1 MQYAVWISTAPV
13 CVYSRRF
20 QITIRIRQHDQRAC
34 SWREPKDNPVIFLVP
49 PGSSN
54 LGIQVSVFLSSKMG
68 SGWATVV
75 AWRVGEHM
83 SMWSQTLKKMTR
95 AAAQRTVCQQTSYGL
110 EVWDCLICLSLLVI
124 ACLGFLQGELEL

>member
-83 SMWSQTLKKMTR
+83 SMWSQTLKKNDKSSCSTNCLPANKLR
-95 AAAQRTVCQQTSYGL
+95 FGSLGL
-110 EVWDCLICLSLLVI
+110 SDLSVPACDCLSRLP
-124 ACLGFLQGELEL
+124 AR